1 MKKLYLIRHAKS
13 DWSNPSLDDFDR
25 PLNKR
30 GNKNAPFMG
39 RILRKKEV
47 SPDLIISSPAYRA
60 RETAKKI
67 AKKVNYREE
76 IMYNEYIYGASLP
89 TILEIINFIE
99 DEYDEVFLI
108 GHNPGLN
115 MLAFYLVDFNKNL
128 PTCGIIEIEFDC
140 QTWRDAVRKC
150 AKLISFEYPKKNY
163 AKEFE

>member
-25 PLNKR
+25 PLNKK
-30 GNKNAPFMG
+30 GKKNASFMG
-39 RILRKKEV
+39 KILRKKEV
-47 SPDLIISSPAYRA
+47 LPDLIISSPAYRA

-76 IMYNEYIYGASLP
+76 IMYNEYIYEASLK

-108 GHNPGLN
+108 GHNPALN
-115 MLAFYLVDFNKNL
+115 MLAFHLTNFNTNL
-128 PTCGIIEIEFDC
+128 PTCGILEIEFNC
-140 QTWRDAVRKC
+140 QIWREVSKKC
-150 AKLISFEYPKKNY
+150 AKFVSFEYPKKDY
-163 AKEFE
+163 